1 MAEESGLR
9 RLPVRVIRWLGH
21 DILEQ
26 HPLVRML
33 HENRAQ
39 AAAQEKK
46 LPLTERRSY
55 QIRQQRIFAR
65 GRIASP
71 GDDAIATRPD
81 EAPAAAAT
89 AATDAATPAATAD
102 ETGAAFTARAAEPTA
117 SPEATET

>member
-1 MAEESGLR
+1 MADESGLR
-9 RLPVRVIRWLGH
+9 RLPIRVIKWLGH
-21 DILEQ
+21 DILEE

-46 LPLTERRSY
+46 LPLTERPSY

-81 EAPAAAAT
+81 KAQAAAAPE
-89 AATDAATPAATAD
+89 AADAAAPEIETP
-102 ETGAAFTARAAEPTA
+102 GAFTARSAEPPA
-117 SPEATET
+117 PAPEPPAG

>member
-9 RLPVRVIRWLGH
+9 RLPIRVIKWLGH
-21 DILEQ
+21 DILEE

-46 LPLTERRSY
+46 LPLTERPSY

-65 GRIASP
+65 GRIASAN
-71 GDDAIATRPD
+71 DDAIATRPQ
-81 EAPAAAAT
+81 EVQAAAAP
-89 AATDAATPAATAD
+89 DAGEPVTEAPT
-102 ETGAAFTARAAEPTA
+102 AFTAHAAEPPA
-117 SPEATET
+117 PAPAPAPEPPTG